1 MGLKL
6 QKGFLHLVLM
16 VVGFVMLMPFLW
28 MLSTSLKFP
37 HEIFTYPPT
46 WIPSKIRW
54 ENYFDAFT
62 AVPFGRYYTNSL
74 VVALSVT
81 CIVLITSSLAAYA
94 FSRLKFPGREML
106 FVIYLAT
113 LMIPFPVL
121 LIPNFLI
128 VREFGW
134 YDTYAALI
142 LPPAFSA
149 IATFLYRQAF
159 RGIPKELDEAARIDG
174 ASSWRIWWNVIMPNA
189 VPVTAALAI
198 FTFLGNWNEFLWPLV
213 VTHSQ
218 EMRTIPIGLNS
229 FQGQYSVQW
238 ELLMSA
244 AVIAIF
250 PVVVVFLFAQK
261 WIIRGVTISGMG
273 GH

>member
-1 MGLKL
+1 
-6 QKGFLHLVLM
+6 
-16 VVGFVMLMPFLW
+16 MPL
-28 MLSTSLKFP
+28 LRCRL
-37 HEIFTYPPT
+37 
-46 WIPSKIRW
+46 
-54 ENYFDAFT
+54 D
-62 AVPFGRYYTNSL
+62 VYYTNSL

-159 RGIPKELDEAARIDG
+159 RRIPKELDDAARIDG

>member
-16 VVGFVMLMPFLW
+16 VVGFVMLLPFLW

-159 RGIPKELDEAARIDG
+159 RRIPKELDDAARIDG

-250 PVVVVFLFAQK
+250 PVVVVFLFVQK
-261 WIIRGVTISGMG
+261 WIIRVVTISGMG

>member
-6 QKGFLHLVLM
+6 QKGLLHLVLM
-16 VVGFVMLMPFLW
+16 AIGFVMLMPFLW

-37 HEIFTYPPT
+37 NEIFTYPPT

-54 ENYFDAFT
+54 DNYFDAFT
-62 AVPFGRYYTNSL
+62 EVPFRRYYTNSL

-81 CIVLITSSLAAYA
+81 FIVLISSSLAAYA

-229 FQGQYSVQW
+229 FQGQYSVKW

-244 AVIAIF
+244 AVIAIL
-250 PVVVVFLFAQK
+250 PVMVVYLFAQK

-273 GH
+273 GR

>member
-6 QKGFLHLVLM
+6 QKGLLHLVLM
-16 VVGFVMLMPFLW
+16 AIGFVMLMPFLW

-37 HEIFTYPPT
+37 NEIFTYPPT

-54 ENYFDAFT
+54 DNYFDAFT
-62 AVPFGRYYTNSL
+62 AVPFGRYYANSL

-81 CIVLITSSLAAYA
+81 LIVLISSSLAAYA